1 VTVRRRFVQL
11 SAATLLVVVPA
22 GAAPML
28 HEFFEPDPTEDL
40 SLHATTSDG
49 ALPALLQTPNGA
61 VRAPSGTRDPST
73 AKTTYG
79 GAATPKS
86 SDASYRID
94 RNTTRPASVSYDEP
108 FSPSI
113 APFKR
118 LYAFD
123 AVNPALELT
132 VFQQG
137 LSSLPVGGELGKG
150 EDAFYADMFVDL
162 VAGAEVRIPSVGSG
176 ARVLSANTVPKLAI
190 QLLEDGAE
198 NWFVRSKETKRVR
211 LLMQLAVH
219 RSTFGSEFAE
229 VSFEALRVQA
239 PPLPAVARREVALL
253 AAQIGVGGGESPK
266 QVLARLVGYFRGFA
280 PSDQQLQ
287 AGSSLELYSELTR
300 LRRGVC
306 RHRAYAFVITALG
319 LGIPARFVRNEAHA
333 WVEVFDLKLW
343 HRIDLGG
350 AAEHLDFNEDK
361 EVGSYTPPADPY
373 LWPEGSSSAQE
384 MLQGGSSGPASTAPN
399 QSPSAPP
406 QAAPPPL
413 LDAPPT
419 LPSNSSALTAQL
431 QFHAALPSNIQRGQ
445 PVKLSGKLS
454 GLGTPCANARID
466 IFLKNADTS
475 TFVGSLATD
484 ENGRFQG
491 QAVIPRALSL
501 GDYELLLRS
510 RETESCKSAT
520 SD

>member
-1 VTVRRRFVQL
+1 MG
-11 SAATLLVVVPA
+11 AATLLVVLPS
-22 GAAPML
+22 GAAPL
-28 HEFFEPDPTEDL
+28 EHEFFEPDPTDDL

-49 ALPALLQTPNGA
+49 ALPAFLQTPNGV

-132 VFQQG
+132 VFEPS
-137 LSSLPVGGELGKG
+137 LSPLPVGGELGPG
-150 EDAFYADMFVDL
+150 EDAFYADLFVDL
-162 VAGAEVRIPSVGSG
+162 VAGADVRIPSVGPG
-176 ARVLSANTVPKLAI
+176 ARVLSANTVPKFTI
-190 QLLEDGAE
+190 QLFKDGAE

-211 LLMQLAVH
+211 LLMQLATN
-219 RSTFGSEFAE
+219 RSTFGSEFAD
-229 VSFEALRVQA
+229 VSFEALRIQA
-239 PPLPAVARREVALL
+239 PPLPAVAKREVALQ
-253 AAQIGVGGGESPK
+253 AAQMGVGASETPK
-266 QVLARLVGYFRGFA
+266 QALARLVGYFRGFA
-280 PSDQQLQ
+280 PSDQELQ
-287 AGSSLELYSELTR
+287 AGSSLELYAELTR

-306 RHRAYAFVITALG
+306 RHRAYAFAITALG

-350 AAEHLDFNEDK
+350 AAEQLEFNED
-361 EVGSYTPPADPY
+361 EQAGSYTPPADPY
-373 LWPEGSSSAQE
+373 LWPEGSASAQE
-384 MLQGGSSGPASTAPN
+384 MLQGEKSSAATTDAHPA
-399 QSPSAPP
+399 PSKPAK
-406 QAAPPPL
+406 AAPPPV
-413 LDAPPT
+413 LDPLPT
-419 LPSNSSALTAQL
+419 QSTNTNALPAQL
-431 QFHAALPSNIQRGQ
+431 QFNTTLPPHIQRGQ
-445 PVKLSGKLS
+445 PVQLSGRLS
-454 GLGTPCANARID
+454 ALGTPCAHARID

-475 TFVGSLATD
+475 AFVGSLGTE

-491 QAVIPRALSL
+491 QAVIPRTLSL
-501 GDYELLLRS
+501 GDYEFLLRS